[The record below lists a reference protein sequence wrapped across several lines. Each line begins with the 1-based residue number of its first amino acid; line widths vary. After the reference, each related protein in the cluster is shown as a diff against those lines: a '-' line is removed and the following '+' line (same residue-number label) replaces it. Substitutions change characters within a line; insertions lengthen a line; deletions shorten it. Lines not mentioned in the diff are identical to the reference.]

1 MKNIPISSF
10 IHIIFTITI
19 VAVISLLFLF
29 IKLENQAFQHNQ
41 ENRFLLISNTFIT
54 KFYHSPDDSE
64 IENLS
69 QKLNLSRIRD
79 RNKNIHILNNAKV
92 IFTKESIDSR
102 VRVFQL
108 KKNFYIYIQSIGY
121 NLMYE
126 INIEKNYKLFIAVA
140 LFNLILLLI
149 LLLYFAIL
157 KKLRPLK
164 TLHNEIIKF
173 SNGDLSVELKEL
185 SRDEIGQISK
195 SFNTAI
201 KNINQ
206 LINSK
211 NLFMKNILHELK
223 TPITKGLFLANLIE
237 TKNEDDK
244 KKLIKTFNTMN
255 SIINQLSNIEKLK
268 NIHLNIKKEHI
279 DLKQM
284 FEHLFIILDTDK
296 SKVHITKDSNDIN
309 IIANKELFATLI
321 KNLVENG
328 LKYSTK
334 DPVRVEIK
342 KQSIDIISYGEKL
355 EKPLNY
361 YTQAFI
367 QDKKNSSGFGLGLYI
382 VQEIVSLHGF
392 KLEYSHENG
401 QNIFRVVFK

>member
-41 ENRFLLISNTFIT
+41 ESRFLLISNTFIT

-108 KKNFYIYIQSIGY
+108 QKNFYIYIQSIGY

-126 INIEKNYKLFIAVA
+126 INIEKNYKLFIAIA

-279 DLKQM
+279 DLEQM

-296 SKVHITKDSNDIN
+296 SKVYINKDNNNIN

-334 DPVRVEIK
+334 APVRVEIK
-342 KQSIDIISYGEKL
+342 KQSVDIISYGEKL

-382 VQEIVSLHGF
+382 VQEIVNLHGF
-392 KLEYSHENG
+392 KLEYFHENG